1 MLKNE
6 HPSLACPACHS
17 HCHRLEFA
25 GCCGFLSC
33 PGRFAPGFE
42 LSGLPGEA
50 AIRGMSV
57 LFVMWNVPYLVA
69 LWHPQRYKFS
79 LWQAL
84 IMQMIGV
91 LGEGYIYLW
100 LPAAYAVLRSSILRF
115 MAFDMAGLFLLV
127 VALLLS
133 RK

>member
-1 MLKNE
+1 MNIRLW
-6 HPSLACPACHS
+6 LA
-17 HCHRLEFA
+17 RLAIAIVTGWNLQAAVAF
-25 GCCGFLSC
+25 FLA